1 MFVNRL
7 VQAWDGECICL
18 VTRPHWFRAIRQGF
32 VGLALL
38 LAGLTLLLYGEQA
51 QQLIRSLLPNALAL
65 PRDGGDNSTLDPS
78 TGPLPGFGLALS
90 GVLAYCPIIFIL
102 AGAVMLGW
110 ALLDRHFTEFAITIS
125 PKTGG
130 RIIKAQ
136 GILSRHT
143 VMVPLVMV
151 NNLVL
156 YEPLLGRI
164 LGWGHVDIETGNDYQ
179 GDRLE
184 YMPNPR
190 DFYTTWATL
199 LDIGYIDRG
208 RVTHAPSIRLYA
220 DEKSGAGTSIE
231 NIRPGHE

>member
-1 MFVNRL
+1 MYVNRL
-7 VQAWDGECICL
+7 VSAWDGECICL
-18 VTRPHWFRAIRQGF
+18 ATRPHWFRAIRQGF

-38 LAGLTLLLYGEQA
+38 LAGLTLMLYGEQA

-65 PRDGGDNSTLDPS
+65 PRDGSTLDPS

-90 GVLAYCPIIFIL
+90 GVLAYCPIILIV
-102 AGAVMLGW
+102 AGAVTLGW
-110 ALLDRHFTEFAITIS
+110 ALLDRHCTEYAITMS

-130 RIIKAQ
+130 RIIKVQ

-143 VMVPLVMV
+143 VMVPLIMV

-184 YMPNPR
+184 HMPNPR
-190 DFYTTWATL
+190 DFNTTWATL
-199 LDIGYIDRG
+199 LEIGYIDRG
-208 RVTHAPSIRLYA
+208 RATHLPSTHLYA

-231 NIRPGHE
+231 NVRPRHE